1 MTKTRVGVI
10 GLGGIAQLVHL
21 PILSKLPSVQIE
33 AVSEI
38 NKTRLSTISEK
49 FNIDKTYTDYKEMLN
64 DTELDAAI
72 IATPTNTHHQVAIDC
87 LNKGVNILIEKP
99 IATSLEEA
107 KNIDSTAKQVNK
119 LAMVGM
125 NARFRPD
132 SMLLK
137 SLINSGELGEIF
149 YIRCGWNRKQSSDE
163 NWFLK
168 KKEAGGGVILDLGI
182 VLLDLGIWLLD
193 YPPLQSISV
202 SNFMHQSESVEDS
215 AVGFLRF
222 KNNAVLNFEVSWSLH
237 SERDSFVLT
246 AFGTEGTAHLNPL
259 RAYKR
264 MEGDHMDYTPS
275 TTGNIKNLYKKSY
288 ENELKHFIASVR
300 GEVKPRSS
308 SEDALVRMELIEG
321 IYKSAESKS
330 EITY

>member
-33 AVSEI
+33 AVAEI
-38 NKTRLSTISEK
+38 NSNRLKTISEK
-49 FNIDKTYTDYKEMLN
+49 FGIDKTYKDYNDMLRDN
-64 DTELDAAI
+64 ELDAVI
-72 IATPTNTHHQVAIDC
+72 IATPTNTHHKVAIDC
-87 LNKGVNILIEKP
+87 LNKGANILIEKP

-107 KNIDSTAKQVNK
+107 KDIDSTSKKANK

-125 NARFRPD
+125 NGRFRPD
-132 SMLLK
+132 AMLLK

-149 YIRCGWNRKQSSDE
+149 YVRCGWNRKQSSDE

-193 YPPLQSISV
+193 YPPLKSISV
-202 SNFMHQSESVEDS
+202 QNFMHQSENVEDS

-222 KNNAVLNFEVSWSLH
+222 KNDSVLNFEISWSFH
-237 SERDSFVLT
+237 SEKDSLALT
-246 AFGTEGTAHLNPL
+246 AFGTKGTAHLNPL

-264 MEGDHMDYTPS
+264 MGGGHIDYTPA
-275 TTGNIKNLYKKSY
+275 TTGNVKNLYKKSY

-300 GEVKPRSS
+300 GEVQLRSS
-308 SEDALVRMELIEG
+308 SEDALIRMELIEG
-321 IYKSAESKS
+321 IYKSAELKS
-330 EITY
+330 EINF

>member
-21 PILSKLPSVQIE
+21 PILSKLPSVQII

-38 NKTRLSTISEK
+38 NSNRLKTIAEK
-49 FNIDKTYTDYKEMLN
+49 FGIEKTFTDYNEMLK
-64 DTELDAAI
+64 DSELDAVI
-72 IATPTNTHHQVAIDC
+72 IATPTNTHYRVAIDC
-87 LNKGVNILIEKP
+87 LNSGVNILIEKP
-99 IATSLEEA
+99 MARSLKEA
-107 KNIDSTAKQVNK
+107 QDIDSTAKKVNK
-119 LAMVGM
+119 LVMVGM

-137 SLINSGELGEIF
+137 SLINSAELGEIF
-149 YIRCGWNRKQSSDE
+149 YIRCGWNRKQSSNE

-168 KKEAGGGVILDLGI
+168 KKESGGGVILDLGI

-202 SNFMHQSESVEDS
+202 QNFMHQSHSVEDS

-222 KNNAVLNFEVSWSLH
+222 KNNAVLNFEISWSFH
-237 SERDSFVLT
+237 SEKDSFALT
-246 AFGTEGTAHLNPL
+246 AFGTNGTAHLNPL

-264 MEGDHMDYTPS
+264 MGGSHIDYTPS
-275 TTGNIKNLYKKSY
+275 TTGNVKNLYKKSY

-300 GEVKPRSS
+300 GEVQPRSS
-308 SEDALVRMELIEG
+308 SEDALMLMELIEG
-321 IYKSAESKS
+321 IYKSAELKS
-330 EITY
+330 EITF